1 MKIKQIIAGVMLTLP
16 FAVISLPTEASASEL
31 IARKH
36 IHRSQGRARVV
47 VPARRRVVVP
57 ARRRVVVPQAR
68 RRVVVPTRRRVWVP
82 ARWENTRYGRRMIP
96 GRYIYR

>member
-36 IHRSQGRARVV
+36 IHRSQGRARI
-47 VPARRRVVVP
+47 VVP

-68 RRVVVPTRRRVWVP
+68 RRIVVPTRRRVWLP
-82 ARWENTRYGRRMIP
+82 ARRENTRYGRRMIP